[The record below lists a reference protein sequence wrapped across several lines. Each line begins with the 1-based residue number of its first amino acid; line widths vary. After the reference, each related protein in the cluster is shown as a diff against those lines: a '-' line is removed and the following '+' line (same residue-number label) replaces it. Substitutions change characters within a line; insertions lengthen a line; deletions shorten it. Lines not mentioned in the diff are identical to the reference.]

1 MQMSIF
7 LFFDLLT
14 MFKHWCIIFCQFV
27 ENEWLSERMNDEFD
41 ELNLAEN
48 RSFSKTQKLSIS
60 VVA

>member
-1 MQMSIF
+1 M
-7 LFFDLLT
+7 L
-14 MFKHWCIIFCQFV
+14 KPWCIIFCQFV

-60 VVA
+60 FGA